1 MTNLAK
7 VTNNALAEQVS
18 TQTESALIINRL
30 AQEGVSLMPDLDQGF
45 RFTLPRLGKWRL
57 GIKVPTANGNSERP
71 SATEYFV
78 LPKELLENADF
89 MEELA
94 KHNNDPQKPTRIPI
108 EFPCSVIGG
117 NIRRSADL
125 YGSSKGLLCR
135 SYDGITCERV
145 NQQTGEWTT
154 HECTM
159 HSGCPDF
166 AKNACKWI
174 HRVRVMA
181 PHAPGIGVWQIDT
194 PSPNNWATM
203 LSEMSAI
210 KGQVNGNLAGASLL
224 LTLEPREFQIP
235 VEMNGNKRLMKKTSW
250 LMHVRSELSRVKLRE
265 SLVDA
270 VDYAEEAIEW
280 GSDTADDSEPIIEES
295 DEPTPTDAPEEAVFT
310 AEPEPVEESVDE
322 YKNYLCSCKTLI
334 TTLGLTK
341 KQGVDLFIALEIPSA
356 LKDMRFD
363 DLKKLYADLWAK
375 QNALSND
382 EPLPTE
388 N

>member
-1 MTNLAK
+1 
-7 VTNNALAEQVS
+7 
-18 TQTESALIINRL
+18 
-30 AQEGVSLMPDLDQGF
+30 
-45 RFTLPRLGKWRL
+45 
-57 GIKVPTANGNSERP
+57 
-71 SATEYFV
+71 
-78 LPKELLENADF
+78 
-89 MEELA
+89 
-94 KHNNDPQKPTRIPI
+94 
-108 EFPCSVIGG
+108 
-117 NIRRSADL
+117 
-125 YGSSKGLLCR
+125 
-135 SYDGITCERV
+135 
-145 NQQTGEWTT
+145 
-154 HECTM
+154 
-159 HSGCPDF
+159 
-166 AKNACKWI
+166 
-174 HRVRVMA
+174 
-181 PHAPGIGVWQIDT
+181 
-194 PSPNNWATM
+194 
-203 LSEMSAI
+203 MSAI